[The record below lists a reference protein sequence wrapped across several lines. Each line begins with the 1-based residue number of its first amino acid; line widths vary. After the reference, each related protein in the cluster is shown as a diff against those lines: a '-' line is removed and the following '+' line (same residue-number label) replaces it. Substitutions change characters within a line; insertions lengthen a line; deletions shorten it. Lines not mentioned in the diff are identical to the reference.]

1 VSDTPVVLS
10 SRCAEASSSS
20 SRSIK
25 RFVTGETPLK
35 GIYEDGR
42 QYMQM

>member
-1 VSDTPVVLS
+1 LS

-25 RFVTGETPLK
+25 RFVTREIPSEAY
-35 GIYEDGR
+35 IREPSAV
-42 QYMQM
+42 